1 MVLTSGVMARGGGL
15 RRLLGLI
22 LLAGLTG
29 LGGCTEGAAE
39 SRVISSDERA
49 DTIAHKTPPL
59 HVSDGYAVRAASPD
73 NLAIG
78 EPQLPDLSPYTR
90 QAVLDKIGTV
100 PRGSVRTQRMVNDQ
114 ALDEFIGGDGRMAV
128 WAARQRT
135 NPLAIRI
142 EGGLVTPADLAKA
155 LPPSQFEN
163 LGGGVYI
170 ARLPVVVG
178 QGATLHID
186 ESVKD
191 FRLSQE
197 RGSFLVNDGRLFVT
211 DTALTAWSES
221 RNGPAKFRKGEEFR
235 PFLVSWGG
243 AEMYMVNTVV
253 TSFGYAASKSYGV
266 SISQYSP
273 SVDKILH
280 RPRPSGWLLGNTFD
294 DMWYGFYCY
303 EADDVVLLDNV
314 YKHNIVYG
322 IDPHDRSRRLIIAR
336 NTAYGTKKKHGI
348 IVSREVDDSWIF
360 NNVSHDNGLSGI
372 VIDRMSKNNVVAYNE
387 VYANGSDGITIY
399 ESPDNLLWG
408 NRAVA
413 NAKHGIRVRN
423 SLDIKLYENV
433 VIGNAFSGIYGH
445 IKDLT
450 GTDRDLRLDPFDPT
464 VSLVVVGGQLI
475 GNHSGPVHI
484 DQPLSVELYD
494 VDLLAPLKSDGLRLK
509 GILGEFQNPI
519 LHLLLRERT
528 AVVIEPNDNLQRSAG
543 A

>member
-1 MVLTSGVMARGGGL
+1 MVLKPVQHLLM
-15 RRLLGLI
+15 RLLAAT
-22 LLAGLTG
+22 LAAALAACSAGSADQ
-29 LGGCTEGAAE
+29 GGVRHGDA
-39 SRVISSDERA
+39 A
-49 DTIAHKTPPL
+49 DTIERVDPPL
-59 HVSDGYAVRAASPD
+59 RVFGDYAVRPAPPD
-73 NLAIG
+73 ELTM
-78 EPQLPDLSPYTR
+78 EPPKLPDLSPYTAEALIAKMER
-90 QAVLDKIGTV
+90 KPGGRAYTH
-100 PRGSVRTQRMVNDQ
+100 RMVNDQ

-142 EGGLVTPADLAKA
+142 EGGYMTPADLAKQ
-155 LPPSQFEN
+155 LPARHFEHQ
-163 LGGGVYI
+163 GDGVYV
-170 ARLPVVVG
+170 ARLPIVVG

-197 RGSFLVNDGRLFVT
+197 RGSFLVNDGYLFVT
-211 DTALTAWSES
+211 GTRLTAWSES
-221 RNGPAKFRKGEEFR
+221 RNGPAKYRGKPEEFR

-243 AEMYMVNTVV
+243 AEMYMLDTVV

-280 RPRPSGWLLGNTFD
+280 RPRPTGWLLGNTFD

-303 EADDVVLLDNV
+303 EADDVVILDNI

-322 IDPHDRSRRLIIAR
+322 IDPHDRSKRLIIAR

-348 IVSREVDDSWIF
+348 IISREVDDSWIF

-408 NRAVA
+408 NRSVA

-433 VIGNAFSGIYGH
+433 VIGNAYSGIYGH

-464 VSLVVVGGQLI
+464 VSLVVVGGQMI

-509 GILGEFQNPI
+509 GILGEFQNEI
-519 LHLLLRERT
+519 LHLLLRQRT
-528 AVVIEPNDNLQRSAG
+528 AVVIEPNDNLQRSVG